1 MDDLISLRDL
11 EAFAALPKLPNL
23 AQPSKFEPELPD
35 AKRVLAIRTQEHPT
49 PPTLP
54 VTPIENVLI
63 GLEGAP
69 GLVSGFTFWQ
79 REQRITPQ
87 AYAPGG
93 FVTGSPAQKAF
104 TSVCP
109 MAGGAPAAE
118 DERDV
123 SHALSWER
131 AALPSIASAEPEPP
145 RCPSELQTTAGLCLM
160 RGMLRRTS
168 PANHTPVVLKS
179 YALMVWSWVKR
190 SSTEQLEEIVALA
203 PPYEVRALRAH
214 CLIQA
219 CSFPLF
225 LFHPHRP
232 PFPAGSRQRRRT
244 LPTLLRLLFP
254 RLDNGLRAGLAAA
267 AAVAVAL
274 PLLARAARARLP
286 RRGPSRA
293 PAPLGA
299 G

>member
-11 EAFAALPKLPNL
+11 EAFAALPKLPVANL

-87 AYAPGG
+87 ACAPGG

-219 CSFPLF
+219 GRHTRAPSLSLSSPPPSFPRRQPTTKA
-225 LFHPHRP
+225 HPPHSP
-232 PFPAGSRQRRRT
+232 PAPPPSPRQRPTRGARRC
-244 LPTLLRLLFP
+244 RRRRRRASSP
-254 RLDNGLRAGLAAA
+254 R
-267 AAVAVAL
+267 
-274 PLLARAARARLP
+274 P
-286 RRGPSRA
+286 RR
-293 PAPLGA
+293 
-299 G
+299 

>member
-11 EAFAALPKLPNL
+11 EAFAALPKLPVANL

-69 GLVSGFTFWQ
+69 GLVSGSTFWQ

-87 AYAPGG
+87 ACAPGG
-93 FVTGSPAQKAF
+93 FVAAQKM
-104 TSVCP
+104 CP
-109 MAGGAPAAE
+109 MAGGVPAVE
-118 DERDV
+118 DERDA
-123 SHALSWER
+123 SQALSWER

-203 PPYEVRALRAH
+203 PPYEVRAQTHASAPSLS
-214 CLIQA
+214 LSSPPP
-219 CSFPLF
+219 SFPRRQPTTKA
-225 LFHPHRP
+225 HPPHSP
-232 PFPAGSRQRRRT
+232 PAPPPSPRQRPTRGARRC
-244 LPTLLRLLFP
+244 RRRRRRASSP
-254 RLDNGLRAGLAAA
+254 R
-267 AAVAVAL
+267 
-274 PLLARAARARLP
+274 P
-286 RRGPSRA
+286 RR
-293 PAPLGA
+293 
-299 G
+299 

>member
-11 EAFAALPKLPNL
+11 EAFAALPKLPVANL

-35 AKRVLAIRTQEHPT
+35 AKRVLAIRTQEHST

-69 GLVSGFTFWQ
+69 GLVSGSTFWQ

-87 AYAPGG
+87 ACAPGG
-93 FVTGSPAQKAF
+93 FVTGSPAQKAI

-118 DERDV
+118 DERDA

-203 PPYEVRALRAH
+203 PPYEVRAQTHASAPSLS
-214 CLIQA
+214 LSSPPP
-219 CSFPLF
+219 SFPRRQPTTKA
-225 LFHPHRP
+225 HPPHSP
-232 PFPAGSRQRRRT
+232 PAPPPSPRQRPTRGARRC
-244 LPTLLRLLFP
+244 RRRRRRASSP
-254 RLDNGLRAGLAAA
+254 R
-267 AAVAVAL
+267 
-274 PLLARAARARLP
+274 P
-286 RRGPSRA
+286 RR
-293 PAPLGA
+293 
-299 G
+299 

>member
-87 AYAPGG
+87 ACAPGG

-145 RCPSELQTTAGLCLM
+145 RRPSELQTTAGLCLM

-203 PPYEVRALRAH
+203 PPSEVCAQTHASAPSLS
-214 CLIQA
+214 L
-219 CSFPLF
+219 SS
-225 LFHPHRP
+225 P
-232 PFPAGSRQRRRT
+232 PPS
-244 LPTLLRLLFP
+244 
-254 RLDNGLRAGLAAA
+254 
-267 AAVAVAL
+267 
-274 PLLARAARARLP
+274 LP
-286 RRGPSRA
+286 RRQPTTKAHPPHSP
-293 PAPLGA
+293 PAPLPSPRQRPTRGA
-299 G
+299 RRCRRRRRRASPPRWRRQSPTT

>member
-35 AKRVLAIRTQEHPT
+35 AKRVLAIRTQEHAT

-54 VTPIENVLI
+54 VTPIEDELI

-69 GLVSGFTFWQ
+69 GLVSGSTFWQ

-87 AYAPGG
+87 ACAPGG

-219 CSFPLF
+219 GRHTRPSLSLSSPPPSFPRRQPTTKA
-225 LFHPHRP
+225 HPPHSP
-232 PFPAGSRQRRRT
+232 PAPPSSPRQRPTRGARRCRRRRRRASPPRWRRQS
-244 LPTLLRLLFP
+244 PTT
-254 RLDNGLRAGLAAA
+254 
-267 AAVAVAL
+267 
-274 PLLARAARARLP
+274 
-286 RRGPSRA
+286 
-293 PAPLGA
+293 
-299 G
+299 